1 MMFKD
6 FLNSR
11 LPVKSQASYVEFGYG
26 QVEPNHLS
34 AQRTGQIYAQLP
46 AAPSI
51 DILEQGQFVK
61 YDYAASNSNGVGLVD
76 FTGPGEWML
85 VYNEIKLYRDHPDGS
100 KQWDCEFAMLK
111 DDYQA
116 RIYSP
121 YDSENAELEYKD
133 WHRLNG
139 TDEKGN
145 TSLTLNQYVTLDV
158 EGQTVTIN
166 GDRYNVTE
174 ATIPAQGTA
183 GEEGYKP
190 AYTAKVF
197 SYKGTQYELDENGTS
212 KTQVPVEYAYDDVTK
227 DVEDIY
233 EWGFT
238 NDPWRRLGIY
248 HEKKMPAGTSM
259 VPRVFKTNVG
269 DIYTTNTINLA
280 TNATTGEF
288 TETLTVGDPLY
299 VGDKGIL
306 GKTKKTTANANGA
319 VSGDM
324 VWQVVKL
331 YTMPDGQKGAKLMRI
346 A

>member
-6 FLNSR
+6 FLKTR
-11 LPVKSQASYVEFGYG
+11 MPIQSQAKYVEFGYG

-34 AQRTGQIYAQLP
+34 AQRTAQIYAQLP
-46 AAPSI
+46 ADPSI
-51 DILEQGQFVK
+51 EILEQGQFVK
-61 YDYAASNSNGVGLVD
+61 YDYAANGNGIGLVD
-76 FTGPGEWML
+76 FSGAGEWML
-85 VYNEIKLYRDHPDGS
+85 VYNEIKLYRNLPDGS

-121 YDSENAELEYKD
+121 YDYENAELEYKD

-145 TSLTLNQYVTLDV
+145 TSYTLNQYVTLDI
-158 EGQTVTIN
+158 EGQTVTV
-166 GDRYNVTE
+166 GGERCPVTE
-174 ATIPAQGTA
+174 SNGVKSFT
-183 GEEGYKP
+183 
-190 AYTAKVF
+190 
-197 SYKGTQYELDENGTS
+197 YKGTTYELDEKGTS

-227 DVEDIY
+227 DKEDYY

-248 HEKKMPAGTSM
+248 REKRMPAGTQM

-269 DIYTTNTINLA
+269 DIFTTNTIDEDA
-280 TNATTGEF
+280 ED
-288 TETLTVGDPLY
+288 LTVGKILIP
-299 VGDKGIL
+299 GKTNGIL
-306 GKTKKTTANANGA
+306 VLSTNANADDQT
-319 VSGDM
+319 DM
-324 VWQVVKL
+324 KWQIVKV
-331 YTMPDGQKGAKLMRI
+331 YTMPDNQAGVKIMRI